1 VPEQDSITEAHELA
15 VRAHI
20 AARAFASATQ
30 EDVDRITA
38 AMARAGTA
46 AAERLGKAA
55 ADETGYGRA
64 AHKTFK
70 NVFNTQYVYEGF
82 QHERTVGV
90 IENDTEKRVITIA
103 EPVGVIAGLVPVTNP
118 TSTVLFKALIAA
130 KTRNAVVF
138 APHPR
143 AARSSGEA
151 TRVMQEA
158 AQEAGAPADLFQS
171 MSRVSVAGTDALM
184 RHHRTDLVL
193 ATGSR
198 AMVLA
203 AYSSG
208 KPTYAVGPGNVPAY
222 IHASVRDIDFAA
234 RCIMAAKIFDWGT
247 ACASEQSAIVDR
259 SVAPALQT
267 AMERQGALFLTDA
280 QQNQLTQL
288 LFPQGGRGASNVEAV
303 AQSPATLAHLA
314 GFSIPEGTQLL
325 VVRPGGIGYDFP
337 LSREI
342 LGPVFKFIEVE
353 GPDEGIATAVAQL
366 RFGGD
371 GHTAAVHAGDEA
383 VISRYAEAAPAYRV
397 LVNTPSLFGAMG
409 YSTGVDRTF
418 MIGTGT
424 IGGSISSDNIGVRH
438 LLNRKRVAAQIAE
451 WEIPASGPDD
461 LRVAAWALN
470 REPVAGPSTTGRPAV
485 AVNPNPTTAAAGP
498 PPPPPAPP
506 AQPAPPPPGT
516 SLEELVRQAIAAV
529 MRDA

>member
-1 VPEQDSITEAHELA
+1 MPEQDSITEAHELA
-15 VRAHI
+15 VRGHI

-38 AMARAGTA
+38 AMARAGTE
-46 AAERLGKAA
+46 AAERLGRLAA
-55 ADETGYGRA
+55 EEAGYGRA

-70 NVFNTQYVYEGF
+70 NVFNTQWVYEGF
-82 QHERTVGV
+82 KDERTVGV
-90 IENDTEKRVITIA
+90 IENDTQKRVITIA

-118 TSTVLFKALIAA
+118 TSTVLFKSLISVKA
-130 KTRNAVVF
+130 RNAIVL

-143 AARSSGEA
+143 AVRSSAETA
-151 TRVMQEA
+151 RVMQEA
-158 AQEAGAPADLFQS
+158 AQEAGAPADLIQS

-222 IHASVRDIDFAA
+222 IHASVGDLDYAA
-234 RCIMAAKIFDWGT
+234 RCIMAAKIFDWGM

-259 SVAPALQT
+259 SIAARLQA
-267 AMERQGALFLTDA
+267 AMEREGALFLSDD
-280 QQNQLTQL
+280 QQNRITQL
-288 LFPQGGRGASNVEAV
+288 LFPQGGRGPSNVEAV

-314 GFSIPEGTQLL
+314 GFTIPDGTQLL

-337 LSREI
+337 SPRDPRPRVQVDR
-342 LGPVFKFIEVE
+342 GRRPRR
-353 GPDEGIATAVAQL
+353 GIATAVAQL

-371 GHTAAVHAGDEA
+371 GHTAAVHSSDEA
-383 VISRYAEAAPAYRV
+383 VISRYSEAAPAYRV

-438 LLNRKRVAAQIAE
+438 LLNRKRVAAQIHD
-451 WEIPASGPDD
+451 WEIPASGANDHAI
-461 LRVAAWALN
+461 AAWALE
-470 REPVAGPSTTGRPAV
+470 REPLSGASAAQPAALAAATPAPSTATP
-485 AVNPNPTTAAAGP
+485 GP
-498 PPPPPAPP
+498 PPPGA
-506 AQPAPPPPGT
+506 

>member
-46 AAERLGKAA
+46 AAERLGVLA

-70 NVFNTQYVYEGF
+70 NTFNTQWVYEGF
-82 QHERTVGV
+82 KDERTVGV
-90 IENDTEKRVITIA
+90 IENDSAKRVITIA

-118 TSTVLFKALIAA
+118 TSTVLFKALISA
-130 KTRNAVVF
+130 KTRNAIVL

-143 AARSSGEA
+143 AVRSSGETA
-151 TRVMQEA
+151 RVMQEA
-158 AQEAGAPADLFQS
+158 AQEAGAPADLIQS

-222 IHASVRDIDFAA
+222 IHASVRDVDYAA

-259 SVAPALQT
+259 SIAASLQA
-267 AMERQGALFLTDA
+267 AMERQGALFLSDD
-280 QQNQLTQL
+280 QQNRITQL
-288 LFPQGGRGASNVEAV
+288 LFPQGGRGPSNVEAV
-303 AQSPATLAHLA
+303 SQSPATLAHLA

-342 LGPVFKFIEVE
+342 LGPVFKFIEVD
-353 GPDEGIATAVAQL
+353 GPDEGIAIAVAQL

-371 GHTAAVHAGDEA
+371 GHTSAVHAGDEA
-383 VISRYAEAAPAYRV
+383 VISRFAEAAPAYRV

-438 LLNRKRVAAQIAE
+438 LINRKRVAAQIHD
-451 WEIPASGPDD
+451 WEMPTSGPDD
-461 LRVAAWALN
+461 LRVAAWAIN
-470 REPVAGPSTTGRPAV
+470 REPVAGPSTTGRD
-485 AVNPNPTTAAAGP
+485 AAAAAAPRPAPAPAPAAAAP
-498 PPPPPAPP
+498 PAPAPP
-506 AQPAPPPPGT
+506 APGA

>member
-1 VPEQDSITEAHELA
+1 MPEQDSITEAHELA
-15 VRAHI
+15 VRGHI

-38 AMARAGTA
+38 AMARAGTE
-46 AAERLGKAA
+46 AAERLGVLA

-64 AHKTFK
+64 SHKTFK
-70 NVFNTQYVYEGF
+70 NVFNTQWVYEGF
-82 QHERTVGV
+82 KDERTVGV
-90 IENDTEKRVITIA
+90 IENDTAKRVITIA

-118 TSTVLFKALIAA
+118 TSTVLFKALISA
-130 KTRNAVVF
+130 KTRNAIVL

-143 AARSSGEA
+143 AVRSSGEA
-151 TRVMQEA
+151 ARVMQEA
-158 AQEAGAPADLFQS
+158 AQEAGAPPDLIQS

-222 IHASVRDIDFAA
+222 IHASVRDIDYAA

-259 SVAPALQT
+259 SVAPALQA
-267 AMERQGALFLTDA
+267 AMERQGALFLSDS
-280 QQNQLTQL
+280 QQNALTQL
-288 LFPQGGRGASNVEAV
+288 LFPQGGRGPSNVEAV
-303 AQSPATLAHLA
+303 SQSPATLAHLA
-314 GFSIPEGTQLL
+314 GFAIPEGTQLL

-337 LSREI
+337 TSREI
-342 LGPVFKFIEVE
+342 LGPVFKFIEVD

-371 GHTAAVHAGDEA
+371 GHTAAVHAHDEA

-438 LLNRKRVAAQIAE
+438 LLNRKRVAAQIHD
-451 WEIPASGPDD
+451 WEMPTSGPDD

-470 REPVAGPSTTGRPAV
+470 REPVAGASTARPA
-485 AVNPNPTTAAAGP
+485 AAAASA
-498 PPPPPAPP
+498 PAPAAAAP
-506 AQPAPPPPGT
+506 ASAPPQPGA

>member
-1 VPEQDSITEAHELA
+1 MPEQDSITEAHELA

-64 AHKTFK
+64 SHKTFK

-143 AARSSGEA
+143 AVRSSGEA
-151 TRVMQEA
+151 ARVMQEA

-208 KPTYAVGPGNVPAY
+208 KPTFAVGPGNVPAY
-222 IHASVRDIDFAA
+222 IHASVRDVDFAA

-259 SVAPALQT
+259 SIAASLQA

-342 LGPVFKFIEVE
+342 LGPVFKFIEVD

-366 RFGGD
+366 HFGGD
-371 GHTAAVHAGDEA
+371 GHTSAVHASDETI
-383 VISRYAEAAPAYRV
+383 ISRFAEAAPAYRV

-438 LLNRKRVAAQIAE
+438 LINRKRVAAQIHD
-451 WEIPASGPDD
+451 WEMPTSGPDD
-461 LRVAAWALN
+461 LRVAAWAIN
-470 REPVAGPSTTGRPAV
+470 REPVAGPSTTGRS
-485 AVNPNPTTAAAGP
+485 AAAAAAAP
-498 PPPPPAPP
+498 PPVPVPAPAAPPAPES
-506 AQPAPPPPGT
+506 A

>member
-1 VPEQDSITEAHELA
+1 MPEQDSITEAHELA
-15 VRAHI
+15 VRGHI

-46 AAERLGKAA
+46 AAERLGVLAA
-55 ADETGYGRA
+55 EETGYGRA

-70 NVFNTQYVYEGF
+70 NIFNTQYVYEGF
-82 QHERTVGV
+82 KDERTVGV
-90 IENDTEKRVITIA
+90 IENDSAKRVITIA

-118 TSTVLFKALIAA
+118 TSTVLFKSLIAA
-130 KTRNAVVF
+130 KTRNAIVL

-143 AARSSGEA
+143 AVRSSGEA
-151 TRVMQEA
+151 ARVMQEA
-158 AQEAGAPADLFQS
+158 AQEAGAPADLIQS

-222 IHASVRDIDFAA
+222 IHASVRDVEYAA

-259 SVAPALQT
+259 SIAASLQA
-267 AMERQGALFLTDA
+267 AMERQGALFLSDD
-280 QQNQLTQL
+280 QQNRITQL
-288 LFPQGGRGASNVEAV
+288 LFPQGGRGPSNVEAV
-303 AQSPATLAHLA
+303 SQSPATLAHLA
-314 GFSIPEGTQLL
+314 GFAIPEGTQLL

-342 LGPVFKFIEVE
+342 LGPVFKFIEVD

-371 GHTAAVHAGDEA
+371 GHTSAVHAGDEA
-383 VISRYAEAAPAYRV
+383 IISRFAEAAPAYRV

-438 LLNRKRVAAQIAE
+438 LINRKRVAAQIHD
-451 WEIPASGPDD
+451 WEMPTSGPDD
-461 LRVAAWALN
+461 LRVAAWAIN
-470 REPVAGPSTTGRPAV
+470 REPVAGPSTTGRSA
-485 AVNPNPTTAAAGP
+485 AAAAAGP
-498 PPPPPAPP
+498 PPAPAPAP
-506 AQPAPPPPGT
+506 AAAPAPAPAPPPAGA